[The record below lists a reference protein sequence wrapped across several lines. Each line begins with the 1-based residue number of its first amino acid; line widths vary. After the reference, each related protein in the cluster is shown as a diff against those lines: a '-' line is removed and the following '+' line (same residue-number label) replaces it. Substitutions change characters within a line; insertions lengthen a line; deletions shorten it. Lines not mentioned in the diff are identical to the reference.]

1 MKKEHTKLV
10 DKVIQSLDWDS
21 IYEINKVLGVGV
33 GMGSEVIPGIK
44 KKPFSESL
52 TKTDFRSEL
61 KALIKHAIKNHI
73 PQMNYGNWIIYWVS
87 DEWDIDLHYPEE
99 MDDDEIDEEDEDDII
114 FRLEPQL
121 EIIFAP
127 QRISLVGE
135 ISEVIEEQGGTVSL
149 EEMLEKAIQK
159 EDYELASKI
168 RDLISQNKEKKL
180 DK

>member
-1 MKKEHTKLV
+1 MKKEHSKLME
-10 DKVIQSLDWDS
+10 KVIQSLDWNS
-21 IYEINKVLGVGV
+21 IYEINKVLGVGT

-44 KKPFSESL
+44 KKPFGDSL
-52 TKTDFRSEL
+52 SKSDFKSEL

-87 DEWDIDLHYPEE
+87 DEWDIDLHYPDE
-99 MDDDEIDEEDEDDII
+99 MDDEDMEDEEEDGTV
-114 FRLEPQL
+114 FYMEPQL

-135 ISEVIEEQGGTVSL
+135 ISEVLEEQNGSVNL

>member
-1 MKKEHTKLV
+1 MKKEHSKLME
-10 DKVIQSLDWDS
+10 KVIQSLDWNS
-21 IYEINKVLGVGV
+21 IYEINKVLGVGT

-44 KKPFSESL
+44 KKPFGDSL
-52 TKTDFRSEL
+52 SKSDFKSEL

-87 DEWDIDLHYPEE
+87 DEWDVDINYPDE
-99 MDDDEIDEEDEDDII
+99 MDDDDLDEDEDDGTI
-114 FRLEPQL
+114 FYLEPQL

-135 ISEVIEEQGGTVSL
+135 ISEVLEEQNGSVNL

>member
-1 MKKEHTKLV
+1 MKKEHSKLME
-10 DKVIQSLDWDS
+10 KVIQSLDWNS
-21 IYEINKVLGVGV
+21 IYEINKVLGVGT

-44 KKPFSESL
+44 KKPFGDSL
-52 TKTDFRSEL
+52 SKSDFKSEL
-61 KALIKHAIKNHI
+61 KALIKHTIKNHI

-87 DEWDIDLHYPEE
+87 DEWDIDLHYPDE
-99 MDDDEIDEEDEDDII
+99 MDDEDMEDEEEDGTV
-114 FRLEPQL
+114 FYMEPQL

-135 ISEVIEEQGGTVSL
+135 ISGVLEEQNGSVNL

>member
-1 MKKEHTKLV
+1 MKKEHSKLME
-10 DKVIQSLDWDS
+10 KVIQSLDWNS
-21 IYEINKVLGVGV
+21 IYEINKVLGIGT

-44 KKPFSESL
+44 KKPFGDSL
-52 TKTDFRSEL
+52 SKSDFKSEL

-87 DEWDIDLHYPEE
+87 DEWDIDLHYPDE
-99 MDDDEIDEEDEDDII
+99 MDDEDMEDEEEDGTV
-114 FRLEPQL
+114 FYMEPQL

-135 ISEVIEEQGGTVSL
+135 ISEVLEEQNGSVNL